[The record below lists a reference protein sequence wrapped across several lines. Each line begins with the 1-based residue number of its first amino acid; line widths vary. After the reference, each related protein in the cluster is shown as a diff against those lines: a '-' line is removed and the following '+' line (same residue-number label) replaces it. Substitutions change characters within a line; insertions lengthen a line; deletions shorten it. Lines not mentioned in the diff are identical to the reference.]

1 MALFIL
7 IFIPLTSAADRD
19 FDVDFSTLR
28 PRNIRLS
35 PPYDWTAG
43 SSFFERIVGG
53 QEVERNSIP
62 YQAGIIIQTNRG
74 IFFCGGTLISSLY
87 ILTAAH
93 CLDGAQTVQI
103 RLGAH
108 MIELNEPTQV
118 RINASRWIQ
127 HEKWNPD
134 ILINDIAV
142 IELSQEAITNSNIRF
157 VNLPRR
163 AQLSNSFAGR
173 TARISGW
180 GLDSDGAGNISPVL
194 REVNVGVTGNFICTV
209 QYLGI
214 IRRSHICT
222 SGRGSR
228 GSCSGD
234 SGGPLMINNIQVGI
248 VSFGIGWGCE
258 IGWPSAFTRIT
269 SYLDW
274 IERNTDVSIRS

>member
-1 MALFIL
+1 
-7 IFIPLTSAADRD
+7 
-19 FDVDFSTLR
+19 
-28 PRNIRLS
+28 
-35 PPYDWTAG
+35 
-43 SSFFERIVGG
+43 
-53 QEVERNSIP
+53 
-62 YQAGIIIQTNRG
+62 
-74 IFFCGGTLISSLY
+74 
-87 ILTAAH
+87 
-93 CLDGAQTVQI
+93 
-103 RLGAH
+103 

-142 IELSQEAITNSNIRF
+142 IELSQEAITNCKAVSSSDVTILNRYLILCTANIRF

-194 REVNVGVTGNFICTV
+194 REVNVGVIGNFICTV

-234 SGGPLMINNIQVGI
+234 SGGPLMINNIQVEDLTPVTEYFLI
-248 VSFGIGWGCE
+248 F
-258 IGWPSAFTRIT
+258 F
-269 SYLDW
+269 
-274 IERNTDVSIRS
+274 